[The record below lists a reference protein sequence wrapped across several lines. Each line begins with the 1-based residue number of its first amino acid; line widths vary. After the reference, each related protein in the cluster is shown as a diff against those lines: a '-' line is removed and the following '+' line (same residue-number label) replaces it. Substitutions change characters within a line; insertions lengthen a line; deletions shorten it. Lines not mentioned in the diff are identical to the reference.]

1 MFGGSFDPPHLG
13 HVSLAQAGLAMG
25 LDEVWVI
32 PALPVHRELSGLA
45 DARTRFEWLVQIFEN
60 QPCVQVLD
68 WEISRQQPTP
78 AIKTL
83 RQFHQ
88 MYAQTTPWLMMGAD
102 TWAGL
107 PTWREYPAHR
117 DLCNVAVFARRGIAL
132 ETVCAHNGWRRVDIN
147 DGLDCHQLDCHQSG
161 CWAYIPADLPDISAT
176 SVRHDAQQGISL
188 TGKVPEVVRKK
199 IEQAYGKAME
209 NM

>member
-13 HVSLAQAGLAMG
+13 HVSLVQAGLAMG
-25 LDEVWVI
+25 MDEVWVI

-45 DARTRFEWLVQIFEN
+45 DARTRFEWLVQIFKN

-68 WEISRQQPTP
+68 WEISRQKPTP

-88 MYAQTTPWLMMGAD
+88 MYSQTTPWLMMGSD

-117 DLCNVAVFARRGIAL
+117 NLCNVAVFARRGIAL
-132 ETVCAHNGWRRVDIN
+132 ETVCGHDGWRRVDMN
-147 DGLDCHQLDCHQSG
+147 DGLDCHQSD
-161 CWAYIPADLPDISAT
+161 CWAYIPVDLPDISAT
-176 SVRHDAQQGISL
+176 GVRHDAQQGVSL

-199 IEQAYGKAME
+199 IEQAYNKAME